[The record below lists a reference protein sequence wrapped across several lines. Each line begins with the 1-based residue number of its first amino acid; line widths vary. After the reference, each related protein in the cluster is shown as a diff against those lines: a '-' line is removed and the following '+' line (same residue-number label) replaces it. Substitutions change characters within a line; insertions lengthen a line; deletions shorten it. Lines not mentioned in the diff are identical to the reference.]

1 MNFRTL
7 AAGLRNPASVPRYL
21 LRRIGPGSAPHRV
34 PFHEDTVTTSIDFPG
49 FAKELYLDVDLLER
63 GLAGIDSRR
72 SLEVG
77 CGYGRLTPWI
87 QRHSDEHHGIDAE
100 HSLVRLAE
108 RHHPSGSFQTA
119 RAQTLPF
126 DANQFELTVTWAV
139 LMHIPSADI
148 DRTAAEI
155 RRVTDPNG
163 AIIISEQVHDPA
175 VDEPFVRP
183 VEAYRRLFE
192 PRQLV
197 DVHHRSMEEPHWD
210 DDHQHGLLRFE

>member
-1 MNFRTL
+1 MKIRTL
-7 AAGLRNPASVPRYL
+7 LAGLRDPASVPRYL
-21 LRRIGPGSAPHRV
+21 YRRIGPGSVPRRAP
-34 PFHEDTVTTSIDFPG
+34 FNEDTVTTAIDFPE
-49 FAKELYLDVDLLER
+49 FAKELFLDVDLLER
-63 GLAGIDSRR
+63 GLTGIEARR

-87 QRHSDEHHGIDAE
+87 RRYSDGHHGIDAE
-100 HSLVRLAE
+100 KSLVRLAE
-108 RHHPSGSFQTA
+108 RHHPNVTHHHA

-126 DANQFELTVTWAV
+126 DTDQFELTVTWAV

-155 RRVTDPNG
+155 RRVTDPDG
-163 AIIISEQVHDPA
+163 AIIISEKVHGPA
-175 VDEPFVRP
+175 VQEPFVRP

-192 PRQLV
+192 PWQLV
-197 DVHHRSMEEPHWD
+197 EVHHRSMEESHWD